1 MRRGS
6 ILWRGPL
13 NPQEWTTRPGR
24 KRVQLRGT
32 SMLEP
37 HEEEGE
43 GYGKVAKT
51 ETQTYTQNSAE
62 SDTESWEAP
71 ITHVVSVSWRTWA
84 LGPGSSAEP
93 QWVLRAG

>member
-1 MRRGS
+1 MRCGS

-13 NPQEWTTRPGR
+13 NPREWTKRPGR

-32 SMLEP
+32 SVLEP

-43 GYGKVAKT
+43 GSGKAAKT

-62 SDTESWEAP
+62 SATESWEAP
-71 ITHVVSVSWRTWA
+71 ITHVVSEFLEDVGFRTW
-84 LGPGSSAEP
+84 
-93 QWVLRAG
+93 VLSGAPVGT